1 MNFFNLK
8 LPVLD
13 VNRISLYLIYNKRI
27 VIWNWLTIS
36 RNIVDWKIQYFNKNR
51 LFTLLNIKNIVGL
64 R

>member
-13 VNRISLYLIYNKRI
+13 VNQIPLYLIYNKRI